1 MYEMLVIQ
9 QALKDHLG
17 EGITPVEGFES
28 RKADK
33 SSIRVNGVGGL
44 QFIFAIKGA
53 GYHGKLTF
61 MVKKLSI
68 QQSDSS
74 SI

>member
-33 SSIRVNGVGGL
+33 SFIRANGVGGL
-44 QFIFAIKGA
+44 QFIVAIKGA
-53 GYHGKLTF
+53 EYHRKLTIK
-61 MVKKLSI
+61 V
-68 QQSDSS
+68 
-74 SI
+74 

>member
-1 MYEMLVIQ
+1 MLVIQ
-9 QALKDHLG
+9 QAHKNHLG
-17 EGITPVEGFES
+17 EDITPVQNFES

-33 SSIRVNGVGGL
+33 SSNKANGVGGL
-44 QFIFAIKGA
+44 QFIDAIKGA
-53 GYHGKLTF
+53 GYHGKLTI